1 MKYKAAIFDMDG
13 TLLDSMYIWRNLC
26 REFLRRHRIDE
37 DIDLDAKLGVI
48 SLHNALEYLINEFK
62 IPASVEEAKQESWQ
76 IIKDYY
82 LTRATVK
89 PGIIAILDYLQQN
102 NIPCGIITATE
113 TGLVNTA
120 LEKAGL
126 QGYFKAIFSCSDMQT
141 SKRKPEV
148 FLQMSEILGAAPAET
163 VVFEDALYASVTAKN
178 AGYAVAAVYDF
189 SEKNPKKL
197 QEIADWYCRS
207 WEDFSLDEL

>member
-26 REFLRRHRIDE
+26 REFLLRHRIDE
-37 DIDLDAKLGVI
+37 DIDLDGKLGVI
-48 SLHNALEYLINEFK
+48 SMRNALEYVINEFNL
-62 IPASVEEAKQESWQ
+62 PVTSDEAKQESWH

-89 PGIIAILDYLQQN
+89 PGIVAILDHLQKN
-102 NIPCGIITATE
+102 NVPCGIITATE
-113 TGLVNTA
+113 SGLVNAA
-120 LEKAGL
+120 LEKAAL
-126 QGYFKAIFSCSDMQT
+126 RSYFKEIFSCSDMQT
-141 SKRKPEV
+141 SKYTPEV
-148 FLQMSEILGAAPAET
+148 FFRMSEALGADPAET

-189 SEKNPKKL
+189 SEKNPEKL
-197 QEIADWYCRS
+197 KETADWYCQS
-207 WEDFSLDEL
+207 WEDFSLNNL